1 MSSRTIYGVA
11 VAFALFSFALIVLNI
26 DAAPDNIPVH
36 VGPGGEV
43 DRTEPKSIPAATF
56 GVWYSV
62 LLLVLVAIS
71 APRPSFAHIRVP
83 VATDDPVI
91 PFSNTAADKAATLL
105 RITERSLAW
114 LALATVVPMCLMQFT
129 LTFPAYRGYL
139 TAAIIVL
146 IASIVA
152 ALGYTFVQISR
163 WPNQLEAMPTDD
175 EERARQKY
183 FGFGG
188 GMGFYNEPKD
198 PMVTWV
204 SPFNQSKVDLNWA
217 HAPVK
222 RYIFTLVALLVVVMV
237 APFLTF

>member
-1 MSSRTIYGVA
+1 MSSRTIYGIA

-26 DAAPDNIPVH
+26 DAVPDNIPAH

-43 DRTEPKSIPAATF
+43 NRFVTTTLSSATF
-56 GVWYSV
+56 GVWYSM
-62 LLLVLVAIS
+62 LLLITVAFA
-71 APRPSFAHIRVP
+71 APRPAMAHMRVL
-83 VATDDPVI
+83 VTTEDTDI
-91 PFSNTAADKAATLL
+91 PFSNTAADKASALL

-114 LALATVVPMCLMQFT
+114 LALATVVPMCLIQFT
-129 LTFPAYRGYL
+129 LTFPTYRGYL

-146 IASIVA
+146 IVSMIA
-152 ALGYTFVQISR
+152 AVGYTFVQISR
-163 WPNQLEAMPTDD
+163 WPNQLAAMPTDD
-175 EERARQKY
+175 EERARQQY

-188 GMGFYNEPKD
+188 GMGFYNESKD

>member
-43 DRTEPKSIPAATF
+43 NRTEPKSVPSATF

-62 LLLVLVAIS
+62 LLLVLVVFAS
-71 APRPSFAHIRVP
+71 PRPAIAHMRFP
-83 VATDDPVI
+83 VATEEPAI
-91 PFSNTAADKAATLL
+91 PFSNTAADKTAALL
-105 RITERSLAW
+105 SITERSLAW
-114 LALATVVPMCLMQFT
+114 LALATVVPMCLLQFT
-129 LTFPAYRGYL
+129 LTFPTYGDYL
-139 TAAIIVL
+139 IAAIILL
-146 IASIVA
+146 IVSIVV

-163 WPNQLEAMPTDD
+163 WPVQLTAMPTDD
-175 EERARQKY
+175 EERARQKL

-188 GMGFYNEPKD
+188 GMGFYNKPND
-198 PMVTWV
+198 PMAAWV

-222 RYIFTLVALLVVVMV
+222 RYIYTMVLLIVVVTV